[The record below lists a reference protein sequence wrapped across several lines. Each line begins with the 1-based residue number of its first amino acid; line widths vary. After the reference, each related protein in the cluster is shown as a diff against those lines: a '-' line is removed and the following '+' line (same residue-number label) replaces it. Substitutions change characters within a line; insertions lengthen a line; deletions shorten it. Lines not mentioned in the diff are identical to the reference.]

1 MRKKISESEK
11 IFLTDK
17 LFLYDN
23 KLYYDKEEKNVK
35 LNNSNWN
42 QFLKEYG
49 WVRIDLGWRN
59 RMNIY
64 GNGNSYG
71 LLDCGANG
79 DCLFHCISEALNDPF
94 DPDKCIYDIQNIR
107 KFKADEINEENFI
120 PILENYKL
128 EKETLDFNGDWDP
141 YMINNIEEL
150 KEQICKTG
158 DNFWGDHIILQL
170 LQKSLKFNVIILN
183 SGDNFDDKFTIKPMA
198 SDIYLHSNTIILYYI
213 EGLHFQLVGYFNNHK
228 MNVVF
233 NKNKIP
239 DEILR
244 IYNIDCRITD

>member
-1 MRKKISESEK
+1 
-11 IFLTDK
+11 
-17 LFLYDN
+17 
-23 KLYYDKEEKNVK
+23 
-35 LNNSNWN
+35 
-42 QFLKEYG
+42 
-49 WVRIDLGWRN
+49 
-59 RMNIY
+59 MNIY

-107 KFKADEINEENFI
+107 KFAADEINEENFI

-228 MNVVF
+228 MNV
-233 NKNKIP
+233 NYLIKIRFRMKFY
-239 DEILR
+239 EFI
-244 IYNIDCRITD
+244 I